1 MGESRALST
10 SPGQVIGYRADGRPI
25 HTIAGGAEGDPA
37 GGDGGGGQP
46 GGEGGQ
52 GEPQGGQGDPQGG
65 NPDGGQGGQPGGE
78 GGGEGGE
85 SRYTE
90 ADMKKL
96 RDEAAGRRTELRTAQ
111 QELDQH
117 KQLLQNIAKQ
127 LDPNGGSGEDD
138 PAKVAEQAVA
148 ERDKKDGELRALHI
162 ERAAEKAARKVG
174 ADPDSLVDSRAFT
187 DSAKELDPEAED
199 FNDKMESLIKSKMDN
214 NPRLRAGQEPSRSS
228 SEFTGGSGGGAS
240 NQPASGDT
248 SAWLKYLR
256 GEK

>member
-37 GGDGGGGQP
+37 GGDGQA

-65 NPDGGQGGQPGGE
+65 DPGGQGGQGE
-78 GGGEGGE
+78 PQGGGEGGDT
-85 SRYTE
+85 RYTE

-127 LDPNGGSGEDD
+127 LDPNGGNGEDD

-148 ERDKKDGELRALHI
+148 DRDKKDQELRALHI

-187 DSAKELDPEAED
+187 DSAKELDPEAGD

-214 NPRLRAGQEPSRSS
+214 NPRLRAGQEPARSG
-228 SEFTGGSGGGAS
+228 SEFTGGSGGGAPS
-240 NQPASGDT
+240 NQPPSGDT
-248 SAWLKYLR
+248 DAWLKFLR
-256 GEK
+256 GNK